1 MLKII
6 PEQVSTNKEHSVWVV
21 DLKDNNIPKD
31 TQSIKT
37 ILLNK
42 HIEYLVL
49 DFIIDGI
56 EFFKNVN
63 EKIVLL
69 CKEI

>member
-37 ILLNK
+37 LLLNK
-42 HIEYLVL
+42 HI
-49 DFIIDGI
+49 
-56 EFFKNVN
+56 
-63 EKIVLL
+63 
-69 CKEI
+69 